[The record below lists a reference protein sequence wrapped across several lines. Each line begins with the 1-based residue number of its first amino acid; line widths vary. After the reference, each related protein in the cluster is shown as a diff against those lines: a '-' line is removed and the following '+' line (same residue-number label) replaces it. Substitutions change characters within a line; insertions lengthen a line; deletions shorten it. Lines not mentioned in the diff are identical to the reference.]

1 MIQYLVFIYIVQVI
15 LTFLLTRHYNN
26 YFFTGINILSILINL
41 LIILFLYMLVI
52 RYIEKID
59 KEKENINLQLNNTE
73 QKKEQMYF

>member
-1 MIQYLVFIYIVQVI
+1 
-15 LTFLLTRHYNN
+15 
-26 YFFTGINILSILINL
+26 
-41 LIILFLYMLVI
+41 MLVI